1 MDAHHIK
8 SSVAGVVEYL
18 KQNPSAAQSK
28 DSAAVAVLEDGLRCR
43 AHAPNGDVVRTDM
56 PTAVGGE
63 GTAPSPGWLLRAAL
77 ANCDA
82 TMIAMRAAVEG
93 ISLTK
98 LEVTVDSDSDDRGL
112 VGVDDAA
119 PAGPLRVRV
128 RVRATS
134 DASPDRFRKVVD
146 WAAQHSP
153 VGDAI
158 RRSIPTA
165 LTIEGS

>member
-1 MDAHHIK
+1 MDAHQIK
-8 SSVAGVVEYL
+8 SSVARVVDYL

-28 DSAAVAVLEDGLRCR
+28 DSKAIAVLEDGLRCR
-43 AHAPNGDVVRTDM
+43 AQAPNGEVIRTDM

-77 ANCDA
+77 ATCDA

-93 ISLTK
+93 ISFTK

-112 VGVDDAA
+112 VGVDDAV
-119 PAGPLRVRV
+119 PAGPLCVRV
-128 RVRATS
+128 RVRAAS
-134 DASPDRFRKVVD
+134 DASPDRIRKVID
-146 WAAQHSP
+146 WAEQHSP

-158 RRSIPTA
+158 RRSIPTT